1 MRILLIEDD
10 QVLSDILVQSLSS
23 QHYAVDLVDNGQLGW
38 EYAQEGPYDLIVLD
52 VGLPELDG
60 ISLCQQLRSEGLAT
74 PILLMTAKDAPEERI
89 RGLDAGA
96 DDYLTKPLDLG
107 ELQARVRAL
116 LRRGEVAQSPVIEM
130 ENLSL
135 DPSSCQVTYAGKP
148 LKLTPKEYNLMELFL
163 RNPSRVFSRGQ
174 IVEHLWTFDDPPLED
189 SVKAHV
195 KGLRRKLKA
204 AGAVDWIENVYGLG
218 YRLNPKI
225 DASPPQNE
233 LVVAPPSPPPCCQL
247 TPSVQFG

>member
-10 QVLSDILVQSLSS
+10 QVLSDILVQSLTS

-60 ISLCQQLRSEGLAT
+60 ISLCQQLRSEGLTT

-130 ENLSL
+130 E
-135 DPSSCQVTYAGKP
+135 K
-148 LKLTPKEYNLMELFL
+148 
-163 RNPSRVFSRGQ
+163 
-174 IVEHLWTFDDPPLED
+174 
-189 SVKAHV
+189 
-195 KGLRRKLKA
+195 
-204 AGAVDWIENVYGLG
+204 
-218 YRLNPKI
+218 
-225 DASPPQNE
+225 
-233 LVVAPPSPPPCCQL
+233 LVVFFSDNA
-247 TPSVQFG
+247 F